1 MASNVMSADAQ
12 SSQYPAP
19 APAPEPQMT
28 SNQPP
33 AGSNAAP
40 SSQLPGHA
48 SFRRQRASRA
58 CQTCHARKVRCDA
71 ASLGVPCTNCVAF
84 SIECKIPTPKRKKTN
99 GKIKDSDRYNLPR
112 ASAGLAT
119 DEGSDR
125 GETIDERSPRNDSPN
140 GTPATSLTEAQNRQ
154 REHDENTYAQFMK
167 PKFTRAPIKEA
178 GRVAYLGESSNLTL
192 LVHDRHGNAD
202 VVHYP
207 FTRKYQRISGKTNG
221 A

>member
-1 MASNVMSADAQ
+1 MPADAQ

-19 APAPEPQMT
+19 APAPEPQMS

-58 CQTCHARKVRCDA
+58 CQTC
-71 ASLGVPCTNCVAF
+71 PCQKGNVTQNP
-84 SIECKIPTPKRKKTN
+84 S
-99 GKIKDSDRYNLPR
+99 R
-112 ASAGLAT
+112 ASHCRAAPTRPRRKQSTNDHLKMIPRVPIPRGAQPHSTL
-119 DEGSDR
+119 SD
-125 GETIDERSPRNDSPN
+125 

-178 GRVAYLGESSNLTL
+178 EG
-192 LVHDRHGNAD
+192 
-202 VVHYP
+202 
-207 FTRKYQRISGKTNG
+207 
-221 A
+221 